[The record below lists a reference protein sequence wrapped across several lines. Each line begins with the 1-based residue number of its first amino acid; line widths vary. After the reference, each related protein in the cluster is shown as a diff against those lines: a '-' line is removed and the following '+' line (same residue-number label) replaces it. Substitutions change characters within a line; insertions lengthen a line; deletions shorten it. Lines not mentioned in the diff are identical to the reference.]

1 VFLQKSAN
9 THNNF
14 AIYSI
19 GWILKKKPIINKVVD
34 NLPSDYSFF
43 EKPSREPI

>member
-14 AIYSI
+14 AIYGSI
-19 GWILKKKPIINKVVD
+19 GWILEKKPIINKVVD
-34 NLPSDYSFF
+34 NLPSDILFL
-43 EKPSREPI
+43 KTK